1 MINKESTRG
10 EEERERHQPRQL
22 GNEIVHR
29 QWTKEQGNS
38 VSEVAQDGHHK
49 HARAEAF
56 NGATLEVQVQ
66 LRGEIRA
73 QRQQRTGAHL
83 YNHHECDT
91 TRT

>member
-1 MINKESTRG
+1 MMKKESTRG
-10 EEERERHQPRQL
+10 EEERESHQPRQL

-38 VSEVAQDGHHK
+38 VREVAQDGHHK

-73 QRQQRTGAHL
+73 LRAATHWCPIIRSSWM
-83 YNHHECDT
+83 
-91 TRT
+91 